1 MIIKNTKHAL
11 FFNKMKIGNIEISS
25 KKKPI
30 LISEISGNH
39 GGSLSNAIKL
49 IREAAKNGSDLVKLQ
64 TYQAKRLTL
73 NSNNPEFIIND
84 KKSIWKKRKLY
95 DLYSE
100 GETPR
105 EWHYKLFEEA
115 KKYNVRCFTSIF
127 DEDDIEF
134 LEKLKVPA
142 YKIASFESL
151 HFPLIQKLIKTKKPI
166 LISTGLNNYKEI
178 SELVRFLKKNNCK
191 KFALLKCTS
200 SYPAKLESLNLS
212 LISDMK
218 KKFKCEIGYSDHSLG
233 YTAAIGSIHYGASF
247 IEKHI
252 CLNKSIGIDAK
263 FSLEVKNLND
273 FKNHLID
280 AYKTKGKMIYGPTKD
295 EKDYLKFRRSIYACK
310 DIEKNEKFSKNN
322 IAIIRPSFGLEPKN
336 IKKIIGKRAKYK
348 IKFAS
353 ALKWKYIK

>member
-1 MIIKNTKHAL
+1 
-11 FFNKMKIGNIEISS
+11 MKIGNIEISI

-39 GGSLSNAIKL
+39 GGKLSNAMKL
-49 IREAAKNGSDLVKLQ
+49 IREAAKNGSDLIKLQ
-64 TYQAKRLTL
+64 TYNPKKLTL
-73 NSNNPEFIIND
+73 DSDNPEFIIKD
-84 KKSIWKKRKLY
+84 KKSIWKKRKLF

-100 GETPR
+100 GQTPR

-115 KKYNVRCFTSIF
+115 KKYNIKCFTSIF

-142 YKIASFESL
+142 YKIASFEST
-151 HFPLIQKLIKTKKPI
+151 HFPLIEKVIKTKKPI

-178 SELVRFLKKNNCK
+178 QELVRFLKKKNCK

-200 SYPAKLESLNLS
+200 SYPAKLDSLNLS
-212 LISDMK
+212 LISDMR

-263 FSLEVKNLND
+263 FSLEVKNIFD
-273 FKNHLID
+273 FKNYLID
-280 AYKTKGKMIYGPTKD
+280 AYETKGKIIYGPTKD
-295 EKDYLKFRRSIYACK
+295 EKNYLKFRRSIYTSK
-310 DIEKNEKFSKNN
+310 DILKNEKFTKKNLV
-322 IAIIRPSFGLEPKN
+322 IIRPSLGLEPKN
-336 IKKIIGKRAKYK
+336 IKKIIGKRAKCK
-348 IKFAS
+348 IKFATP
-353 ALKWKYIK
+353 LKWKYIK